1 MKFADRERL
10 LEAVLRY
17 QVNWRDFHTGTDRQG
32 ITFYYPKSEIVPALE
47 KVGEQADNTSVNYGT
62 EMSLSSAYSAM
73 ISNLAR
79 FLAGEITSFEPFVYV
94 GANSAVG

>member
-1 MKFADRERL
+1 M
-10 LEAVLRY
+10 
-17 QVNWRDFHTGTDRQG
+17 
-32 ITFYYPKSEIVPALE
+32 E